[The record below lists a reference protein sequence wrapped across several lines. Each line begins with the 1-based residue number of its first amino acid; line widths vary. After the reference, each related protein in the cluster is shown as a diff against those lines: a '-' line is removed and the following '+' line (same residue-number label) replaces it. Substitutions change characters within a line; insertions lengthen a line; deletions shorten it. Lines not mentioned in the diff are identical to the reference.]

1 MTALREQ
8 LADYLQLRR
17 GLGHKMD
24 QAAWLLSDFVGFLE
38 ERDQCT
44 VTIAAALAWLK
55 SREGEAVT
63 TMGPRRITAVRGFAR
78 YLTGIAPAT

>member
-1 MTALREQ
+1 
-8 LADYLQLRR
+8 
-17 GLGHKMD
+17 
-24 QAAWLLSDFVGFLE
+24 
-38 ERDQCT
+38 